1 MIHSVIEGVSFA
13 LKDNLDALESCGQ
26 QLDSLWAV
34 GGGAKSNYWL
44 SLLATVMDRPLWR
57 PEQGDFGAAMGA
69 ARLSQVAA
77 GLPID
82 EVMTAPRCQEIIE
95 PLGGLRESYREA
107 FHRFR
112 AHPR

>member
-1 MIHSVIEGVSFA
+1 
-13 LKDNLDALESCGQ
+13 
-26 QLDSLWAV
+26 
-34 GGGAKSNYWL
+34 
-44 SLLATVMDRPLWR
+44 
-57 PEQGDFGAAMGA
+57 
-69 ARLSQVAA
+69 VAA